1 MFWYRILTCTCI
13 WGCSILAGWHN
24 KFNRQV
30 RLDQPP
36 TFMLIGELKEEAA
49 TVELELKEISAG
61 FSTINKKH
69 KYERVNRQW
78 FRAWDRLDED
88 ENYFIQILNSA
99 YHQLPTVED
108 SERNETG
115 VTFRPAVAEED

>member
-1 MFWYRILTCTCI
+1 
-13 WGCSILAGWHN
+13 
-24 KFNRQV
+24 
-30 RLDQPP
+30 
-36 TFMLIGELKEEAA
+36 MLIGELKEEAA

-99 YHQLPTVED
+99 YHQLPSVKD
-108 SERNETG
+108 SERNESG
-115 VTFRPAVAEED
+115 VSFRPAVAEDD

>member
-1 MFWYRILTCTCI
+1 
-13 WGCSILAGWHN
+13 
-24 KFNRQV
+24 
-30 RLDQPP
+30 
-36 TFMLIGELKEEAA
+36 MLIGELKEEAA

-108 SERNETG
+108 SERNEAG
-115 VTFRPAVAEED
+115 VTFRPAVAEEDWKLCD